1 MKKIAVL
8 AITKNGIEMSLRLK
22 EHFSDFEIFA
32 PIKFSDNNEKIQWY
46 DESTSDKIVKLFKNN
61 DGLICLFSLG
71 AVIRLL
77 SSHIKDKKTDPAVIV
92 IDDNANFVISVLS

>member
-8 AITKNGIEMSLRLK
+8 AITKNGIEIGLRLK
-22 EHFSDFEIFA
+22 EYFPDFEVFA

-46 DESTSDKIVKLFKNN
+46 DESTSQKIVDLFKAN
-61 DGLICLFSLG
+61 DGIICLFSLG

-77 SSHIKDKKTDPAVIV
+77 APHIKDKKTDPAVIV
-92 IDDNANFVISVLS
+92 IDEIGRAHV

>member
-8 AITKNGIEMSLRLK
+8 AITKNGIEIGLK
-22 EHFSDFEIFA
+22 LKGYFPDFEIFA

-46 DESTSDKIVKLFKNN
+46 DESTTQKIVNLFKEN
-61 DGLICLFSLG
+61 DGIICLFSLG

-77 SSHIKDKKTDPAVIV
+77 APHIKD
-92 IDDNANFVISVLS
+92 